1 MPTLPIKHRAKRKD
15 KSTEWVYGFYAEKAI
30 MRKHF
35 ILQEEIQPYSRETIL
50 KEIEVLPETVGQLRH
65 INKYGEY
72 YDGDVYYHAGY
83 GMETVS
89 AICEIQFSLAHG
101 TDDDICTIAGN
112 IHDVPDIIN
121 KVNELPT

>member
-15 KSTEWVYGFYAEKAI
+15 KPTEWVYGFYAEKPI
-30 MRKHF
+30 MRKCF
-35 ILQEEIQPYSRETIL
+35 ILKEEIIPYLSETVL
-50 KEIEVLPETVGQLRH
+50 TEIEVLPETVGQLRH
-65 INKYGEY
+65 VNKHGAY

-89 AICEIQFSLAHG
+89 AICELQFALARG
-101 TDDDICTIAGN
+101 DGDDICTIAGN